1 MVPEMSKIYHLICK
15 QCGKPFDSTAWRK
28 SFCSQECQREH
39 RVALAAARQAKRDAE
54 AKRKQEA
61 PQHFIDVA
69 KEAKKNGTT
78 YGKYV
83 ANRDIN
89 LTRVEIPAEKRK
101 SLKSV
106 NMRRIEQEGNCKME
120 EYQKALI
127 TIREYCLELE
137 MQSQDNP
144 SALSFLAEAS
154 YHLKLMDKSI
164 ELAKKE

>member
-1 MVPEMSKIYHLICK
+1 MQQKIYHLICK
-15 QCGKPFDSTAWRK
+15 QCGRPFDNCRPKAYCT
-28 SFCSQECQREH
+28 QECQRKH
-39 RVALAAARQAKRDAE
+39 QLALTAARQAKRDADI
-54 AKRKQEA
+54 KRKQEA
-61 PQHFIDVA
+61 PQHFIDTVEQA
-69 KEAKKNGTT
+69 KRNGTT

-89 LTRVEIPAEKRK
+89 LTKVEIPTEKRK
-101 SLKSV
+101 SLKSA
-106 NMRRIEQEGNCKME
+106 NMRRREQEEKKRMN
-120 EYQKALI
+120 EYEQALI
-127 TIREYCLELE
+127 VIREYCLELE